1 MAIANTS
8 KCIIME
14 RNKKKSFLI
23 FLSKFFLFFSKGIL
37 SYEITDLIKI
47 LVEKNETNSKFK
59 YDNLI
64 DEKNLELA
72 DTLYIPEIDYSFNVS
87 NSTTSTNTTSTL
99 NSNTHTLSA
108 TVNLY
113 TGGFS
118 QLNLITA
125 QTRNQAYDYLREYQK
140 ELLIKELLN
149 GYSNLQTLI
158 FKKKNQQ
165 LNLEFYR
172 KKVLEAEILFKANRI
187 TKTEV
192 LDLEN
197 ELLEAQSVSLDYDR
211 KIDNLMLQVS
221 KLLDLEI
228 YDEDV
233 NFDYV
238 IDVSNS
244 QISKK
249 LFSELMNSSYGQYLS
264 FIENTYLPE
273 LEMSKKDLR
282 PSVDL
287 TYSLSESDN
296 YSAVIDHRRSSS
308 LSLSFSVPIYD
319 GYKDENNF
327 NIEEYNYQKK
337 LLEHKDLKR
346 DLLNTYLESW
356 NNYDFYLNKINNQEK
371 IIDSLELK
379 LQGNEILYKAQKIDI
394 TQLIE
399 SKNELN
405 DAHNILLDL
414 KSSKKYYLIDIL
426 ILNGDLNT
434 IINGLG

>member
-1 MAIANTS
+1 MAKI
-8 KCIIME
+8 KI
-14 RNKKKSFLI
+14 I
-23 FLSKFFLFFSKGIL
+23 FLSTFFLFFSKGIL

-113 TGGFS
+113 NGGFS
-118 QLNLITA
+118 QLNLITT
-125 QTRNQAYDYLREYQK
+125 QTRNQAFDYLREYQK

-172 KKVLEAEILFKANRI
+172 KKVLEAEILFKANRV

-244 QISKK
+244 QITKK

-264 FIENTYLPE
+264 FIENTYLTE

-296 YSAVIDHRRSSS
+296 YSAAIDHRRSSS
-308 LSLSFSVPIYD
+308 LSLSLSVPIYD

>member
-1 MAIANTS
+1 MAKI
-8 KCIIME
+8 KI
-14 RNKKKSFLI
+14 I
-23 FLSKFFLFFSKGIL
+23 FLSTFFLFFSKGIL

-64 DEKNLELA
+64 DDKNLELA

-113 TGGFS
+113 NGGFS
-118 QLNLITA
+118 QLNLITT
-125 QTRNQAYDYLREYQK
+125 QTRNQAFDYLREYQK

-296 YSAVIDHRRSSS
+296 YSAAIDHRRSSS
-308 LSLSFSVPIYD
+308 LSLSLSVPIYD
-319 GYKDENNF
+319 GFKDENNF
-327 NIEEYNYQKK
+327 DIEEYNYQKK

>member
-1 MAIANTS
+1 MAKI
-8 KCIIME
+8 KI
-14 RNKKKSFLI
+14 I
-23 FLSKFFLFFSKGIL
+23 FLSTFFLFFSKGIS

-64 DEKNLELA
+64 DDKNLELA

-87 NSTTSTNTTSTL
+87 NSTTSTNATSTL

-113 TGGFS
+113 NGGFS
-118 QLNLITA
+118 QLNLITT

-172 KKVLEAEILFKANRI
+172 KKVLEAEILFKANRV

-296 YSAVIDHRRSSS
+296 YSAAIDHRRSSS
-308 LSLSFSVPIYD
+308 LSLSLSVPIYD

>member
-1 MAIANTS
+1 MAKI
-8 KCIIME
+8 KI
-14 RNKKKSFLI
+14 I
-23 FLSKFFLFFSKGIL
+23 FLSTFFLFFSKGIL

-47 LVEKNETNSKFK
+47 LVEKNETNSQFK

-64 DEKNLELA
+64 DDKNLELA
-72 DTLYIPEIDYSFNVS
+72 DTLYIPEIDYSFSIS
-87 NSTTSTNTTSTL
+87 NSTTSTDSTSTV
-99 NSNTHTLSA
+99 NADTHTLSA

-113 TGGFS
+113 NGGFS
-118 QLNLITA
+118 QLNLITT

-172 KKVLEAEILFKANRI
+172 KKVLEAEILFKANRV

-296 YSAVIDHRRSSS
+296 YSAAIDHRRSSS
-308 LSLSFSVPIYD
+308 LSLSLSVPIYD

>member
-1 MAIANTS
+1 MAKI
-8 KCIIME
+8 KI
-14 RNKKKSFLI
+14 I
-23 FLSKFFLFFSKGIL
+23 FLSAFFLFFSKSIL

-113 TGGFS
+113 NGGFS
-118 QLNLITA
+118 QLNLITT
-125 QTRNQAYDYLREYQK
+125 QTRNQAFDYLREYQK

-296 YSAVIDHRRSSS
+296 YSAAIDHRRSSS
-308 LSLSFSVPIYD
+308 LSLSLSVPIYD

>member
-1 MAIANTS
+1 MAKI
-8 KCIIME
+8 KI
-14 RNKKKSFLI
+14 I
-23 FLSKFFLFFSKGIL
+23 FLSTFFLFFSKGIL

-47 LVEKNETNSKFK
+47 LVEKNETNSQFK

-64 DEKNLELA
+64 DDKNLELA
-72 DTLYIPEIDYSFNVS
+72 DTLYIPEIDYSFSFS
-87 NSTTSTNTTSTL
+87 NSTTSTNSTSTV
-99 NSNTHTLSA
+99 NADTHTLSA

-113 TGGFS
+113 NGGFS
-118 QLNLITA
+118 QLNLITT
-125 QTRNQAYDYLREYQK
+125 QTRNQAFDYLREYQK

-172 KKVLEAEILFKANRI
+172 KKVLEAEILFKANRV

-296 YSAVIDHRRSSS
+296 YSAAIDHRRSSS
-308 LSLSFSVPIYD
+308 LSLSLSVPIYD

-327 NIEEYNYQKK
+327 DIEEYNYQKK

-371 IIDSLELK
+371 IINSLELK

>member
-1 MAIANTS
+1 MAKI
-8 KCIIME
+8 KI
-14 RNKKKSFLI
+14 I
-23 FLSKFFLFFSKGIL
+23 FLSTFFLFFSKGIL

-64 DEKNLELA
+64 DDKNLELA
-72 DTLYIPEIDYSFNVS
+72 DTLYIPEIDYSFSIS
-87 NSTTSTNTTSTL
+87 NSTTSTDSTSTV
-99 NSNTHTLSA
+99 NADTHTLSA

-113 TGGFS
+113 NGGFS
-118 QLNLITA
+118 QLNLITT
-125 QTRNQAYDYLREYQK
+125 QTRNQAFDYLREYQK

-172 KKVLEAEILFKANRI
+172 KKVLEAEILFKANRV

-296 YSAVIDHRRSSS
+296 YSAAIDHRRSSS
-308 LSLSFSVPIYD
+308 LSLSLSIPIYD
-319 GYKDENNF
+319 GFKDENNF

>member
-1 MAIANTS
+1 MAKI
-8 KCIIME
+8 KI
-14 RNKKKSFLI
+14 I
-23 FLSKFFLFFSKGIL
+23 FLSTFFLFFSKGII

-47 LVEKNETNSKFK
+47 LVEKNETNSQFK

-64 DEKNLELA
+64 DDKNLELA
-72 DTLYIPEIDYSFNVS
+72 DTLYIPEIDYSFSIS
-87 NSTTSTNTTSTL
+87 NSTTSTNSTSTV
-99 NSNTHTLSA
+99 NADTHTLSA

-113 TGGFS
+113 NGGFS
-118 QLNLITA
+118 QLNLITT
-125 QTRNQAYDYLREYQK
+125 QTRNQAFDYLREYQK

-221 KLLDLEI
+221 KLLDLDI

-238 IDVSNS
+238 IDVSNA

-249 LFSELMNSSYGQYLS
+249 LFSELMNSSYGRYLS
-264 FIENTYLPE
+264 FIEKTYLPE
-273 LEMSKKDLR
+273 LKMSKKDLR

-296 YSAVIDHRRSSS
+296 YSSTIDHRRSSS
-308 LSLSFSVPIYD
+308 LSLTLSVPIYD
-319 GYKDENNF
+319 GFKDENNF
-327 NIEEYNYQKK
+327 DIEEYNYQKK

-346 DLLNTYLESW
+346 DLLNIYLESW

-399 SKNELN
+399 SKNDLN
-405 DAHNILLDL
+405 NAHNILLDL

>member
-1 MAIANTS
+1 MAKI
-8 KCIIME
+8 KI
-14 RNKKKSFLI
+14 I
-23 FLSKFFLFFSKGIL
+23 FLSTFFLFFSKGIL

-47 LVEKNETNSKFK
+47 LVEKNETNSQFK

-64 DEKNLELA
+64 DDKNLELA
-72 DTLYIPEIDYSFNVS
+72 DTLYIPEIDYSFSIS
-87 NSTTSTNTTSTL
+87 NSTTSTNSTSTV
-99 NSNTHTLSA
+99 NADTHTLSA

-113 TGGFS
+113 NGGFS
-118 QLNLITA
+118 QLNLITT
-125 QTRNQAYDYLREYQK
+125 QTRNQAFDYLREYQK

-149 GYSNLQTLI
+149 GYSNLQTLV

-221 KLLDLEI
+221 KLLDLDV

-238 IDVSNS
+238 IDVSNA

-249 LFSELMNSSYGQYLS
+249 LFSELMNSSYGQYLT

-308 LSLSFSVPIYD
+308 LSLSLSVPIYD
-319 GYKDENNF
+319 GFKDENNF
-327 NIEEYNYQKK
+327 DIEEYNYQKK

-379 LQGNEILYKAQKIDI
+379 LQGNEILYKAQKINI

>member
-1 MAIANTS
+1 MAKI
-8 KCIIME
+8 KI
-14 RNKKKSFLI
+14 I
-23 FLSKFFLFFSKGIL
+23 FLSTFFLFFSKGIL

-47 LVEKNETNSKFK
+47 LVEKNETNSQFK

-64 DEKNLELA
+64 DDKNLELA
-72 DTLYIPEIDYSFNVS
+72 DTLYIPEIDYSFSIS
-87 NSTTSTNTTSTL
+87 NSTTSTDSTSTV
-99 NSNTHTLSA
+99 NADTHTLSA

-113 TGGFS
+113 NGGFS
-118 QLNLITA
+118 QLNLITT
-125 QTRNQAYDYLREYQK
+125 QTRNQAFDYLREYQK

-192 LDLEN
+192 LDIEN

-221 KLLDLEI
+221 KLLDLDI

-238 IDVSNS
+238 IDVSNA

-296 YSAVIDHRRSSS
+296 YSAAIDHRRSSS
-308 LSLSFSVPIYD
+308 LSLSLSVPIYD
-319 GYKDENNF
+319 GFKDENNF
-327 NIEEYNYQKK
+327 DVEEYNYQKK

>member
-1 MAIANTS
+1 MAKI
-8 KCIIME
+8 KI
-14 RNKKKSFLI
+14 I
-23 FLSKFFLFFSKGIL
+23 FLSTFFLFFSKGIL

-87 NSTTSTNTTSTL
+87 NSTTSTNATSTL

-113 TGGFS
+113 NGGFS
-118 QLNLITA
+118 QLNLITT

-172 KKVLEAEILFKANRI
+172 KKVLEAEILFKANRV

-249 LFSELMNSSYGQYLS
+249 LFSELMNSSYGQYLY

-296 YSAVIDHRRSSS
+296 YSAAIDHRRSSS
-308 LSLSFSVPIYD
+308 LSLSLSVPIYD

-371 IIDSLELK
+371 IINSLELK

>member
-1 MAIANTS
+1 MAKI
-8 KCIIME
+8 KI
-14 RNKKKSFLI
+14 I
-23 FLSKFFLFFSKGIL
+23 FLSTFFLFFSKSIL

-47 LVEKNETNSKFK
+47 LVEKNETNSQFK

-64 DEKNLELA
+64 DDKNLELA
-72 DTLYIPEIDYSFNVS
+72 DTLYIPEIDYSFSIS
-87 NSTTSTNTTSTL
+87 NSTTSTDSTSTV
-99 NSNTHTLSA
+99 NADTHTLSA

-113 TGGFS
+113 NGGFS
-118 QLNLITA
+118 QLNLITT
-125 QTRNQAYDYLREYQK
+125 QTRNQAFDYLREYQK

-221 KLLDLEI
+221 KLLDLDI

-238 IDVSNS
+238 IDVSNA

-296 YSAVIDHRRSSS
+296 YSAAIDHRRSSS
-308 LSLSFSVPIYD
+308 LSLSLSVPIYD
-319 GYKDENNF
+319 GFKDENNF

-371 IIDSLELK
+371 IINSLELK

>member
-1 MAIANTS
+1 MAKI
-8 KCIIME
+8 KI
-14 RNKKKSFLI
+14 I
-23 FLSKFFLFFSKGIL
+23 FLSTFFLFFSKGIL

-72 DTLYIPEIDYSFNVS
+72 DTIYIPEIDYSFNVS
-87 NSTTSTNTTSTL
+87 NSTTSTNATSTL

-113 TGGFS
+113 NGGFS
-118 QLNLITA
+118 QLNLITT
-125 QTRNQAYDYLREYQK
+125 QTRNQAFDYLRDYQK

-244 QISKK
+244 QITKK

-296 YSAVIDHRRSSS
+296 YSAAIDHRRSSS
-308 LSLSFSVPIYD
+308 LSLSLSVPIYD

>member
-1 MAIANTS
+1 MAKI
-8 KCIIME
+8 KI
-14 RNKKKSFLI
+14 I
-23 FLSKFFLFFSKGIL
+23 FLSTFFLFFSKGIL

-87 NSTTSTNTTSTL
+87 NSTTSTNSTSTL

-113 TGGFS
+113 NGGFS
-118 QLNLITA
+118 QLNLITT
-125 QTRNQAYDYLREYQK
+125 QTRNQAFDYLREYQK

-308 LSLSFSVPIYD
+308 LSLSLSVPIYD
-319 GYKDENNF
+319 GFKDENNF
-327 NIEEYNYQKK
+327 DIEEYNYQKK

>member
-1 MAIANTS
+1 MAKI
-8 KCIIME
+8 KI
-14 RNKKKSFLI
+14 I
-23 FLSKFFLFFSKGIL
+23 FLSTFFLFFSKGIL

-87 NSTTSTNTTSTL
+87 NSTTSTNSTSTL

-113 TGGFS
+113 NGGFS
-118 QLNLITA
+118 QLNLITT
-125 QTRNQAYDYLREYQK
+125 QTRNQAFDYLREYQK

-172 KKVLEAEILFKANRI
+172 KKVLEAEILFKANRV

-244 QISKK
+244 QITKK

-296 YSAVIDHRRSSS
+296 YSAAIDHRRSSS
-308 LSLSFSVPIYD
+308 LSLSLSVPIYD

>member
-1 MAIANTS
+1 MAKI
-8 KCIIME
+8 KI
-14 RNKKKSFLI
+14 I
-23 FLSKFFLFFSKGIL
+23 FLSTFFLFFSKGIL
-37 SYEITDLIKI
+37 SYEITDLIEI

-64 DEKNLELA
+64 DDKNLELA

-113 TGGFS
+113 NGGFS
-118 QLNLITA
+118 QLNLITT
-125 QTRNQAYDYLREYQK
+125 QTRNQAFDYLREYQK

-197 ELLEAQSVSLDYDR
+197 ELLEAQSVTLDYDR

-296 YSAVIDHRRSSS
+296 YSAAIDHRRSSS
-308 LSLSFSVPIYD
+308 LSLSLSVPIYD

-414 KSSKKYYLIDIL
+414 NSSKKYYLIDIL

>member
-1 MAIANTS
+1 MAKI
-8 KCIIME
+8 KI
-14 RNKKKSFLI
+14 I
-23 FLSKFFLFFSKGIL
+23 FLSTFFLFFSKGIL

-87 NSTTSTNTTSTL
+87 NSTTSTNATSTL

-113 TGGFS
+113 NGGFS
-118 QLNLITA
+118 QLNLITT
-125 QTRNQAYDYLREYQK
+125 QTRNQAFDYLREYQK

-296 YSAVIDHRRSSS
+296 YSAAIDHRRSSS
-308 LSLSFSVPIYD
+308 LSLSLSVPIYD

-337 LLEHKDLKR
+337 LLEHNDLKR

-371 IIDSLELK
+371 IINSLELK

>member
-1 MAIANTS
+1 MAKI
-8 KCIIME
+8 KI
-14 RNKKKSFLI
+14 I
-23 FLSKFFLFFSKGIL
+23 FLSTFFLFFSKGIL

-47 LVEKNETNSKFK
+47 LVEKNETNSQFK

-64 DEKNLELA
+64 DDKNLELA
-72 DTLYIPEIDYSFNVS
+72 DTLYIPEIDYSFSIS
-87 NSTTSTNTTSTL
+87 NSTTSTVSTSTV
-99 NSNTHTLSA
+99 NADTHTLSA

-113 TGGFS
+113 NGGFS
-118 QLNLITA
+118 QLNLITT
-125 QTRNQAYDYLREYQK
+125 QTRNQAFDYLREYQK

-244 QISKK
+244 QITKK

-296 YSAVIDHRRSSS
+296 YSAAIDHRRSSS
-308 LSLSFSVPIYD
+308 LSLSLSVPIYD

>member
-1 MAIANTS
+1 MAKI
-8 KCIIME
+8 KI
-14 RNKKKSFLI
+14 I
-23 FLSKFFLFFSKGIL
+23 FLSTFFLFFSKGIL

-113 TGGFS
+113 NGGFS
-118 QLNLITA
+118 QLNLITT
-125 QTRNQAYDYLREYQK
+125 QTRNQAFDYLREYQK

-172 KKVLEAEILFKANRI
+172 KKVLEAEILFKANRV

-238 IDVSNS
+238 IDVSNT
-244 QISKK
+244 QINKK

-296 YSAVIDHRRSSS
+296 YSAAIDHRRSSS
-308 LSLSFSVPIYD
+308 LSLSLSVPIYD

>member
-1 MAIANTS
+1 MAKI
-8 KCIIME
+8 KI
-14 RNKKKSFLI
+14 I
-23 FLSKFFLFFSKGIL
+23 FLSTFLLFFSKGIL

-64 DEKNLELA
+64 DDKNLELA

-113 TGGFS
+113 NGGFS
-118 QLNLITA
+118 QLNLITT
-125 QTRNQAYDYLREYQK
+125 QTRNQAFDYLREYQK

-165 LNLEFYR
+165 LNLEFYK

-296 YSAVIDHRRSSS
+296 YSAAIDHRRSSS
-308 LSLSFSVPIYD
+308 LSLSLSVPIYD
-319 GYKDENNF
+319 GFKDENNF
-327 NIEEYNYQKK
+327 DIEEYNYQKK

>member
-1 MAIANTS
+1 MAKI
-8 KCIIME
+8 KI
-14 RNKKKSFLI
+14 I
-23 FLSKFFLFFSKGIL
+23 FLSTFFLFFSKGIL

-64 DEKNLELA
+64 DDKNLELA
-72 DTLYIPEIDYSFNVS
+72 DTLYIPEIDYSFSVS
-87 NSTTSTNTTSTL
+87 NSTTSTNSTSTV

-113 TGGFS
+113 NGGFS
-118 QLNLITA
+118 QLNLITT
-125 QTRNQAYDYLREYQK
+125 QTRNQAFDYLREYQK

-172 KKVLEAEILFKANRI
+172 KKVLEAEILFKANRV

-296 YSAVIDHRRSSS
+296 YSAAIDHRRSSS
-308 LSLSFSVPIYD
+308 LSLSLSVPIYD

>member
-1 MAIANTS
+1 MAKI
-8 KCIIME
+8 KI
-14 RNKKKSFLI
+14 I
-23 FLSKFFLFFSKGIL
+23 FLSAFFLFFSKGIL

-64 DEKNLELA
+64 DDKNLELA

-113 TGGFS
+113 NGGFS
-118 QLNLITA
+118 QLNLITT

-172 KKVLEAEILFKANRI
+172 KKVLEAEILFKANRV

-244 QISKK
+244 QITKK

-296 YSAVIDHRRSSS
+296 YSAAIDHRRSSS
-308 LSLSFSVPIYD
+308 LSLSLSVPIYD